1 MLKGIANGLESND
14 VSIGKCASLCIS
26 TDPDDDLLVILP
38 DHNLQGGSACLET
51 PRFHDITTY
60 KYQSLMPDSDCG
72 FGTLILVGC

>member
-1 MLKGIANGLESND
+1 M
-14 VSIGKCASLCIS
+14 
-26 TDPDDDLLVILP
+26 TDPDDDLLIILP